1 MKTYVRVMK
10 HFLKTTTLHGFKY
23 LCAKC
28 YYDRA
33 GWAVG
38 CLASACCAAVLCTV
52 VWARYLQMPALLTL
66 RELRAH
72 HASVLMPLVAVSLN
86 DTTTQKIRAIF
97 GKVLRRKYTRSDRLA
112 LLGGILD
119 AHKLTLTQALFKI
132 MPECDHIIKMCQWRR
147 DTVPCSALFKKA
159 LTQWGVC
166 CVKNPLKVDIPVPK
180 RSQLEINKV
189 LTLALQCSDEVSLY
203 NCDFF
208 TKYDVEEWVEPF
220 ALIPGFSYEAQ
231 LTFTSVSDSDES
243 GLSNLCVYHQNF
255 SKNDPQCNCLPP
267 CKKVTTGLALVPSK
281 MNALNYSVNPLI
293 AALNNT
299 LATLLTIQV
308 RISGSRMFVVNPTE
322 TWITLLSSIGGIF
335 NMFLGVGF
343 FSVVELLFLFL
354 LRLPIAFRRS

>member
-1 MKTYVRVMK
+1 MK
-10 HFLKTTTLHGFKY
+10 HFVKTTTLHGFKY

-72 HASVLMPLVAVSLN
+72 HASVLMPLVAVCPP
-86 DTTTQKIRAIF
+86 A
-97 GKVLRRKYTRSDRLA
+97 
-112 LLGGILD
+112 
-119 AHKLTLTQALFKI
+119 
-132 MPECDHIIKMCQWRR
+132 
-147 DTVPCSALFKKA
+147 DTVATLMA
-159 LTQWGVC
+159 RRL
-166 CVKNPLKVDIPVPK
+166 VDIPVPK

-243 GLSNLCVYHQNF
+243 GMSNLCVYHQNF
-255 SKNDPQCNCLPP
+255 SKSKCLLLCMEERCGCLDPLRLTMPGETLALDTCHVQKLNCLRHIRRDDPQCNCLPP

-354 LRLPIAFRRS
+354 LRLPIAFRRSSEIEQSS